1 MKKARFLRFFGFFFL
16 FSRLL
21 GELAHTNNFAGLV
34 GPQGRGTRDVRIGF
48 RSGAKRDA
56 VL

>member
-1 MKKARFLRFFGFFFL
+1 MILRDFCDFSDYFL

-48 RSGAKRDA
+48 RTGAKRDA
-56 VL
+56 VE